1 MTSLDLLQE
10 PGANGLP
17 LHVEHSAHG
26 LREAAAT
33 FAAGTEAAE
42 AALGLQHLLDELVR
56 EELLALEG
64 RNALLRD
71 EGQQVL
77 TARYTVGGV
86 LVPVGLALVEEGA
99 LVAVQTQGRDLAK
112 LDLAPLLRTHEHLRD
127 GERAP
132 QARQDAAVLGTR
144 RRPCCLGAARQTVPD
159 QCGKEEL
166 ADLAVGV
173 ERAAVLA
180 ALARSELGGQRQLG
194 RAPLELGGGE
204 LGRVGLDLSSIHRPH
219 PGGQGRVVDAVAVAL
234 EKERQEVLPVPV
246 DGNEVDQAHN
256 HRGVALVEHR
266 EQLVEELALALAA
279 AAPARVKGKDKEV
292 FDAALVARI
301 PRLGDDVARE
311 RADARLV
318 ETAHRLVKQREERV
332 AEARGGELGVAVLA
346 AGAGGLPRG
355 GVGVSQSHCWGGHA
369 CVRRERAT
377 RAFLQ
382 VLFRQR

>member
-1 MTSLDLLQE
+1 M
-10 PGANGLP
+10 
-17 LHVEHSAHG
+17 
-26 LREAAAT
+26 
-33 FAAGTEAAE
+33 
-42 AALGLQHLLDELVR
+42 
-56 EELLALEG
+56 
-64 RNALLRD
+64 
-71 EGQQVL
+71 
-77 TARYTVGGV
+77 
-86 LVPVGLALVEEGA
+86 
-99 LVAVQTQGRDLAK
+99 AVQTQGRDLAK

-194 RAPLELGGGE
+194 RAPFELGGRE
-204 LGRVGLDLSSIHRPH
+204 LCLVGLDLSSKHRPH

-279 AAPARVKGKDKEV
+279 AAPARVKGKEKEV
-292 FDAALVARI
+292 FDALLIACI
-301 PRLGDDVARE
+301 PRLGDDVGRE
-311 RADARLV
+311 RSDARLV
-318 ETAHRLVKQREERV
+318 EPAHRLVEQGKERV
-332 AEARGGELGVAVLA
+332 AEARGSELGVAVLA
-346 AGAGGLPRG
+346 AGARGLPLG
-355 GVGVSQSHCWGGHA
+355 GVGVSQTRCSGGHA
-369 CVRRERAT
+369 CSEGLPLALLRLTGPPSLHKSGQIHANPDSESVGSARIRVGWLDSAHFYSAAST
-377 RAFLQ
+377 IPLQ
-382 VLFRQR
+382 